1 VATRK
6 RFNTGC
12 LFPLL
17 ECHQKLISLIRS
29 SCSSQARATPEPLR
43 YFYPAESALRLHLPP
58 LPRLSARHCRQG
70 RLVCSASAERKV
82 CWTASFDRT
91 RLSGLNGIYTASL
104 LLGLVKLS
112 ICAEPTASTQHRC
125 YLASEYWSQELH
137 GFRTFI
143 ERAIQ
148 IIQNYRHKYMADD
161 HPQQSHDHIHS
172 HDLAVISSVDRK
184 PSANHILHQRSC
196 NIGSSTVLMTKS

>member
-1 VATRK
+1 VTSPTRCLFEKQPSCASIKRPLRLRLQSACRPSVATRK

-112 ICAEPTASTQHRC
+112 ICAEPTAPVRVAFLFSDYT
-125 YLASEYWSQELH
+125 SDIQE
-137 GFRTFI
+137 
-143 ERAIQ
+143 
-148 IIQNYRHKYMADD
+148 
-161 HPQQSHDHIHS
+161 
-172 HDLAVISSVDRK
+172 
-184 PSANHILHQRSC
+184 ANNDI
-196 NIGSSTVLMTKS
+196 